1 MDFPAHYFAT
11 VNIFNHIKIILTLQ
25 AKMHE
30 LGVISSR
37 SRPRVSNDNPC
48 SESLFRTLKY
58 CPRWP
63 SEGFKFLEG
72 ARQWVKGFVY
82 FLLAGLSSSWGHHY
96 LSVVLILFFYI
107 SPPIHFAPIVQL
119 PALLIH

>member
-1 MDFPAHYFAT
+1 VNQESRQIIEQPLYFALDLAPQPLHVPSFWHFQT
-11 VNIFNHIKIILTLQ
+11 IVLDVCFFLC
-25 AKMHE
+25 
-30 LGVISSR
+30 
-37 SRPRVSNDNPC
+37 NDNPC

-82 FLLAGLSSSWGHHY
+82 WHNNEHRHSRIKFVTPNQRHEGLD
-96 LSVVLILFFYI
+96 
-107 SPPIHFAPIVQL
+107 ADDT
-119 PALLIH
+119 